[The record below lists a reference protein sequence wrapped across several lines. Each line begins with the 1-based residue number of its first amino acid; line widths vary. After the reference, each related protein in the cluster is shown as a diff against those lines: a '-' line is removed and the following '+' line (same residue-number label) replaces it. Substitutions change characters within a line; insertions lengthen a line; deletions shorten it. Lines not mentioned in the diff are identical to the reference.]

1 MFELLPVVIF
11 LWLLVKAL
19 GLAFRMTW
27 GLAKIAA
34 AVLIAVAMPV
44 LLICFLFVGGIALL
58 LPLALIG
65 MAFGILRACV

>member
-1 MFELLPVVIF
+1 MFELLTVVIF

-34 AVLIAVAMPV
+34 AVLIAVAMPE